1 MVRWRAGRRT
11 WLGGVVAAGVLAGGL
26 AGCSGTPGVA
36 ATVEGRTITT
46 AQVGAAY
53 EQLHPYLPAAASS
66 DILAAMIQEPVYSRL
81 ADQAGSGVSDDAAVA
96 LLDQVVQQAAQA
108 NGTKAGPAPEWNE
121 ASVLVGRYVVALNNL
136 GAASDPEAAAAATDA
151 MKAADIEVNPRFGS
165 FDPNGML
172 VAPTAPA
179 WIAKPG
185 ASDGGTPEPTPEPTP

>member
-1 MVRWRAGRRT
+1 MRWRAGRRT

-26 AGCSGTPGVA
+26 AGCSGAPGVA
-36 ATVEGRTITT
+36 ATVDGRTITT

-81 ADQAGSGVSDDAAVA
+81 ADEAGVGVSDDAAVS

-108 NGTKAGPAPEWNE
+108 NGTEAAPAPDWNDS
-121 ASVLVGRYVVALNNL
+121 SVLVGRYVVALNNL
-136 GAASDPEAAAAATDA
+136 GAADDPQAAAAATAA
-151 MKAADIEVNPRFGS
+151 MQSADVEVNPRFGS

-172 VAPTAPA
+172 VAPTTPA
-179 WIAKPG
+179 WITKPG
-185 ASDGGTPEPTPEPTP
+185 AAGGATPQPTEEPTP